1 METQLENVM
10 EAGYRLDGLCAL
22 LSSLFQRTMKD
33 SPPVWNI
40 FLGMSQRSWDKHL
53 KLEVYPGLNPG
64 RCAVAIRLVKAWKLG
79 VALEYLDG
87 SWVKENMCCYT

>member
-1 METQLENVM
+1 VRAAQFVISTYHEGFTSGLEN
-10 EAGYRLDGLCAL
+10 
-22 LSSLFQRTMKD
+22 
-33 SPPVWNI
+33 
-40 FLGMSQRSWDKHL
+40 FLGYVTKEHL